1 MNKAKLYSALAM
13 KEMHVNDFLKELN
26 NHGLKLSE
34 SAYYSRIRGEQE
46 FDIKE
51 IKTIV
56 KVLNLTREEMNDIF
70 LENWCPKR
78 HLRRHKQ
85 MQALQTFNFEELP
98 VRTLT
103 VDNEPYFVG
112 KDVAEILGYSNTR
125 DALSKHV
132 DEDDKEILTSRNTTL
147 ENLPNRG
154 LTAVNESGLYS
165 LIFSSKLESA
175 KRFKRWVTSDVLPA
189 IRKHGIYATDSV
201 IENTLNNP
209 DYIINILTEY
219 KKEKEQNLLLQQ
231 EMGEL
236 KPKADYVDE
245 ILKSTGT
252 LATTQIAADYG
263 ISAQKLNKL
272 LHEARLQR
280 KVNKQWVLYS
290 EHMGKSYTESDTI
303 PIVRSDGREDT
314 VLQTR
319 WTQKGRLKIHEI
331 MTEFGYEA
339 NVTA

>member
-1 MNKAKLYSALAM
+1 MQ
-13 KEMHVNDFLKELN
+13 ELQ
-26 NHGLKLSE
+26 
-34 SAYYSRIRGEQE
+34 I
-46 FDIKE
+46 
-51 IKTIV
+51 
-56 KVLNLTREEMNDIF
+56 
-70 LENWCPKR
+70 
-78 HLRRHKQ
+78 
-85 MQALQTFNFEELP
+85 FNFEDLP

-103 VDNEPYFVG
+103 VDDEPYFVG
-112 KDVAEILGYSNTR
+112 KDVAEVLGYSNTR
-125 DALSKHV
+125 DALNKHV
-132 DEDDKEILTSRNTTL
+132 DEDDKKILTSRNTTL

-175 KRFKRWVTSDVLPA
+175 KRFKRWVTSEVLPA

-201 IENTLNNP
+201 IEQTLQNP
-209 DYIINILTEY
+209 DYIITVLTEY

-231 EMGEL
+231 EIGEL

-331 MTEFGYEA
+331 MTDFGYEA
-339 NVTA
+339 NLGGV

>member
-1 MNKAKLYSALAM
+1 M
-13 KEMHVNDFLKELN
+13 
-26 NHGLKLSE
+26 
-34 SAYYSRIRGEQE
+34 QE
-46 FDIKE
+46 
-51 IKTIV
+51 
-56 KVLNLTREEMNDIF
+56 
-70 LENWCPKR
+70 
-78 HLRRHKQ
+78 
-85 MQALQTFNFEELP
+85 LQTFNFEELP
-98 VRTLT
+98 VRTLE
-103 VDNEPYFVG
+103 VDGEPYFIG
-112 KDVAEILGYSNTR
+112 KDVADILGYANGR

-132 DEDDKEILTSRNTTL
+132 DEDDKKVLTSRNTTL

-189 IRKHGIYATDSV
+189 IRKYGIYATDNV
-201 IENTLNNP
+201 IEQTLKDP
-209 DYIINILTEY
+209 DYIITVLTEY

-231 EMGEL
+231 EIGEL

-290 EHMGKSYTESDTI
+290 EHMGKSYTDSDTI
-303 PIVRSDGREDT
+303 TIVRSDGREDT

-339 NVTA
+339 NLGGA

>member
-1 MNKAKLYSALAM
+1 
-13 KEMHVNDFLKELN
+13 
-26 NHGLKLSE
+26 
-34 SAYYSRIRGEQE
+34 
-46 FDIKE
+46 
-51 IKTIV
+51 
-56 KVLNLTREEMNDIF
+56 
-70 LENWCPKR
+70 
-78 HLRRHKQ
+78 
-85 MQALQTFNFEELP
+85 MQALQRFQNSQFGDLEI
-98 VRTLT
+98 LT
-103 VDNEPYFVG
+103 IEG
-112 KDVAEILGYSNTR
+112 KQWFPATEVAMTLGYSNPR
-125 DALSKHV
+125 DAISRHV
-132 DEDDKEILTSRNTTL
+132 KRRGVVNHDVIDSLGRKQNKKFIDEGNLYRLISR
-147 ENLPNRG
+147 
-154 LTAVNESGLYS
+154 
-165 LIFSSKLESA
+165 SKLPQAEQ
-175 KRFKRWVTSDVLPA
+175 FEEWVFDEVLPA
-189 IRKHGIYATDSV
+189 IRKHGIYATDNV
-201 IENTLNNP
+201 IEQTLKDP
-209 DYIINILTEY
+209 DYIITVLTEY

-231 EMGEL
+231 EIGEL
-236 KPKADYVDE
+236 KPKPDYVDE

-303 PIVRSDGREDT
+303 AIVRSDGREDT

>member
-1 MNKAKLYSALAM
+1 
-13 KEMHVNDFLKELN
+13 
-26 NHGLKLSE
+26 
-34 SAYYSRIRGEQE
+34 
-46 FDIKE
+46 
-51 IKTIV
+51 
-56 KVLNLTREEMNDIF
+56 
-70 LENWCPKR
+70 
-78 HLRRHKQ
+78 

-245 ILKSTGT
+245 IL
-252 LATTQIAADYG
+252 
-263 ISAQKLNKL
+263 
-272 LHEARLQR
+272 
-280 KVNKQWVLYS
+280 
-290 EHMGKSYTESDTI
+290 
-303 PIVRSDGREDT
+303 
-314 VLQTR
+314 
-319 WTQKGRLKIHEI
+319 
-331 MTEFGYEA
+331 
-339 NVTA
+339 

>member
-1 MNKAKLYSALAM
+1 M
-13 KEMHVNDFLKELN
+13 
-26 NHGLKLSE
+26 
-34 SAYYSRIRGEQE
+34 QE
-46 FDIKE
+46 
-51 IKTIV
+51 
-56 KVLNLTREEMNDIF
+56 
-70 LENWCPKR
+70 
-78 HLRRHKQ
+78 
-85 MQALQTFNFEELP
+85 LQTFNFEELP
-98 VRTLT
+98 VRTLE
-103 VDNEPYFVG
+103 VDGEPYFIG
-112 KDVAEILGYSNTR
+112 KDVADILGYANGR

-132 DEDDKEILTSRNTTL
+132 DSEDKLTSQIATSGQNRNVTII
-147 ENLPNRG
+147 
-154 LTAVNESGLYS
+154 NESGLYS
-165 LIFSSKLESA
+165 LIFSSKLENA

-189 IRKHGIYATDSV
+189 IRKHGIYATDNV
-201 IENTLNNP
+201 IEQTLKDP
-209 DYIINILTEY
+209 DYIITVLTEY

-231 EMGEL
+231 EIGEL

-290 EHMGKSYTESDTI
+290 EHMGKSYTDSDTI
-303 PIVRSDGREDT
+303 TIVRSDGREDT

>member
-1 MNKAKLYSALAM
+1 
-13 KEMHVNDFLKELN
+13 
-26 NHGLKLSE
+26 
-34 SAYYSRIRGEQE
+34 
-46 FDIKE
+46 
-51 IKTIV
+51 
-56 KVLNLTREEMNDIF
+56 
-70 LENWCPKR
+70 
-78 HLRRHKQ
+78 

-189 IRKHGIYATDSV
+189 IRKHGIYATDNV
-201 IENTLNNP
+201 IEQTLKDP
-209 DYIINILTEY
+209 DYIITVLTEY

-231 EMGEL
+231 EIGEL

-290 EHMGKSYTESDTI
+290 EHMGKSYTDSDTI
-303 PIVRSDGREDT
+303 TIVRSDGREDT

-339 NVTA
+339 NLGGA

>member
-1 MNKAKLYSALAM
+1 MN
-13 KEMHVNDFLKELN
+13 E
-26 NHGLKLSE
+26 
-34 SAYYSRIRGEQE
+34 
-46 FDIKE
+46 
-51 IKTIV
+51 
-56 KVLNLTREEMNDIF
+56 
-70 LENWCPKR
+70 
-78 HLRRHKQ
+78 
-85 MQALQTFNFEELP
+85 LQTFNFEELP
-98 VRTLT
+98 VRTMNI
-103 VDNEPYFVG
+103 DGEPYFVG
-112 KDVAEILGYSNTR
+112 SDVAKILGYLKPAN
-125 DALSKHV
+125 AIANHV
-132 DEDDKEILTSRNTTL
+132 DDEDKTTTL
-147 ENLPNRG
+147 IRG
-154 LTAVNESGLYS
+154 TGSNYKSKAVIINESGLYT

-175 KRFKRWVTSDVLPA
+175 KRFKRWVTSEVLPA
-189 IRKHGIYATDSV
+189 IRKHGLYATDSV
-201 IENTLNNP
+201 IERTLKDP
-209 DYIINILTEY
+209 DYIITVLTEY

-231 EMGEL
+231 EIGEL

-290 EHMGKSYTESDTI
+290 DHMGKSYTESDTI

-331 MTEFGYEA
+331 MTDFGYEA
-339 NVTA
+339 NLGGV

>member
-1 MNKAKLYSALAM
+1 
-13 KEMHVNDFLKELN
+13 
-26 NHGLKLSE
+26 
-34 SAYYSRIRGEQE
+34 
-46 FDIKE
+46 
-51 IKTIV
+51 
-56 KVLNLTREEMNDIF
+56 
-70 LENWCPKR
+70 
-78 HLRRHKQ
+78 

-280 KVNKQWVLYS
+280 KVNKQWLLYS

>member
-1 MNKAKLYSALAM
+1 
-13 KEMHVNDFLKELN
+13 
-26 NHGLKLSE
+26 
-34 SAYYSRIRGEQE
+34 
-46 FDIKE
+46 
-51 IKTIV
+51 
-56 KVLNLTREEMNDIF
+56 
-70 LENWCPKR
+70 
-78 HLRRHKQ
+78 
-85 MQALQTFNFEELP
+85 MQALQTFQNSQFGNL
-98 VRTLT
+98 
-103 VDNEPYFVG
+103 
-112 KDVAEILGYSNTR
+112 
-125 DALSKHV
+125 
-132 DEDDKEILTSRNTTL
+132 EILTIEGKQWFPAINVAETLGYTNPRKAIRDHAKERGVTIRSVIDSLGRNQNKKFIDEGNLYRLISR
-147 ENLPNRG
+147 
-154 LTAVNESGLYS
+154 
-165 LIFSSKLESA
+165 SKLPQAEQ
-175 KRFKRWVTSDVLPA
+175 FEEWVFDDVLPA
-189 IRKHGIYATDSV
+189 IRKHGIYATNNV
-201 IENTLNNP
+201 IEQTLKDP
-209 DYIINILTEY
+209 DYIITVLTEY

-231 EMGEL
+231 EIGEL

-263 ISAQKLNKL
+263 ISAQKLNKI

>member
-1 MNKAKLYSALAM
+1 M
-13 KEMHVNDFLKELN
+13 
-26 NHGLKLSE
+26 
-34 SAYYSRIRGEQE
+34 QE
-46 FDIKE
+46 
-51 IKTIV
+51 
-56 KVLNLTREEMNDIF
+56 
-70 LENWCPKR
+70 
-78 HLRRHKQ
+78 
-85 MQALQTFNFEELP
+85 LQTFNFEELP
-98 VRTLT
+98 VRTLE
-103 VDNEPYFVG
+103 VDGEPYFIG
-112 KDVAEILGYSNTR
+112 KDVADILGYANGR

-132 DEDDKEILTSRNTTL
+132 DEDDKKVLTSRNTTL

-189 IRKHGIYATDSV
+189 IRKYGIYATDNV
-201 IENTLNNP
+201 IEQTLKDP
-209 DYIINILTEY
+209 DYIITVLTEY

-231 EMGEL
+231 EIGEL

-339 NVTA
+339 NLGGA

>member
-1 MNKAKLYSALAM
+1 
-13 KEMHVNDFLKELN
+13 
-26 NHGLKLSE
+26 
-34 SAYYSRIRGEQE
+34 
-46 FDIKE
+46 
-51 IKTIV
+51 
-56 KVLNLTREEMNDIF
+56 
-70 LENWCPKR
+70 
-78 HLRRHKQ
+78 
-85 MQALQTFNFEELP
+85 MQALQRFQNSQFGDL
-98 VRTLT
+98 
-103 VDNEPYFVG
+103 
-112 KDVAEILGYSNTR
+112 
-125 DALSKHV
+125 
-132 DEDDKEILTSRNTTL
+132 EILTIEGKQWFPAINVAETLGYTNPRKAIRDHAKERGVTIRSVIDSLGRNQNKKFIDEGNLYRLISR
-147 ENLPNRG
+147 
-154 LTAVNESGLYS
+154 
-165 LIFSSKLESA
+165 SKLPQAEQ
-175 KRFKRWVTSDVLPA
+175 FEEWVFDDVLLA
-189 IRKHGIYATDSV
+189 IRKHGIYATDNV
-201 IENTLNNP
+201 IEQTLKDP
-209 DYIINILTEY
+209 DYIITVLTEY

-231 EMGEL
+231 EIGEL

-303 PIVRSDGREDT
+303 AIVRSDGREDT

-339 NVTA
+339 DLGGA

>member
-1 MNKAKLYSALAM
+1 
-13 KEMHVNDFLKELN
+13 
-26 NHGLKLSE
+26 
-34 SAYYSRIRGEQE
+34 
-46 FDIKE
+46 
-51 IKTIV
+51 
-56 KVLNLTREEMNDIF
+56 
-70 LENWCPKR
+70 
-78 HLRRHKQ
+78 

-189 IRKHGIYATDSV
+189 IRKHGIYATDNV
-201 IENTLNNP
+201 IEQTLKDP
-209 DYIINILTEY
+209 DYIITVLTEY

-231 EMGEL
+231 EIGEL

-252 LATTQIAADYG
+252 LA
-263 ISAQKLNKL
+263 
-272 LHEARLQR
+272 
-280 KVNKQWVLYS
+280 
-290 EHMGKSYTESDTI
+290 
-303 PIVRSDGREDT
+303 
-314 VLQTR
+314 
-319 WTQKGRLKIHEI
+319 
-331 MTEFGYEA
+331 
-339 NVTA
+339 

>member
-1 MNKAKLYSALAM
+1 
-13 KEMHVNDFLKELN
+13 
-26 NHGLKLSE
+26 
-34 SAYYSRIRGEQE
+34 
-46 FDIKE
+46 
-51 IKTIV
+51 
-56 KVLNLTREEMNDIF
+56 
-70 LENWCPKR
+70 
-78 HLRRHKQ
+78 

-98 VRTLT
+98 VRILE
-103 VDNEPYFVG
+103 VDGEPYFIG
-112 KDVAEILGYSNTR
+112 KDVADILGYANGR

-132 DEDDKEILTSRNTTL
+132 DEDDKKVLTSRNTTL

-189 IRKHGIYATDSV
+189 IRKHGIYATDNV
-201 IENTLNNP
+201 IEQTLKDP
-209 DYIINILTEY
+209 DYIITVLTEY

-231 EMGEL
+231 EIREL

-290 EHMGKSYTESDTI
+290 EHMGKSYTDSDTI
-303 PIVRSDGREDT
+303 TIVRSDGREDT

-339 NVTA
+339 NLGGA